1 MPHYFDQGF
10 AVREPSWHGLE
21 KLVAEED
28 RPMTWEDARKVAGLT
43 WDWVEEPLYQKMI
56 TVVDGEPKETYREVP
71 NQRIISRTDT
81 GEVVHTQR
89 ETRTLITIKDM
100 GEIAHAITDQTR
112 LPIETMG
119 SVREGR
125 SIYGLAILGDDRHI
139 GDDPSA
145 TRPYLGVVCHADGK
159 GGARAYPTSI
169 RIVCW
174 NTLSAADA
182 RADQENTVATFA
194 HRGDWR
200 DRIEEARK
208 AIFGARQ
215 AFDKWTRIGEELQKV
230 LISETQAE
238 EFVRELIPAP
248 KNTEFVTERVMRNI
262 EGERSKVREALK
274 SRTSEGIEGSAYWL
288 VQGAAEYFDHLR
300 KFKNRETYVARTL
313 VDVNVAKGLATK
325 IALDIAGAGDLFG
338 RISADMV
345 DA

>member
-1 MPHYFDQGF
+1 MHEFESGF

-28 RPMTWEDARKVAGLT
+28 RPMNWEDARKVAGLT
-43 WDWVEEPLYQKMI
+43 WDWQEEPLYQRMI
-56 TVVDGEPKETYREVP
+56 SVVDGAPVTTYREVP
-71 NQRIISRTDT
+71 NQRIVSRTDT

-89 ETRTLITIKDM
+89 ETRTIITIKDM

-125 SIYGLAILGDDRHI
+125 SIYGLAVLGEDRNI
-139 GDDPSA
+139 GSDPSA

-194 HRGDWR
+194 HRGDWK
-200 DRIEEARK
+200 DRIEEARQ
-208 AIFGARQ
+208 AIFGARR

-230 LISETQAE
+230 LVTDTQAE
-238 EFVRELIPAP
+238 TFVRTLIPTPA
-248 KNTEFVTERVMRNI
+248 NTEFVSERVMRNI
-262 EGERSKVREALK
+262 EGERSKVRGALA

-300 KFKNRETYVARTL
+300 KFKNQETYVARTL

-325 IALDIAGAGDLFG
+325 FALEIAGAEDLFG
-338 RISADMV
+338 KITADLV
-345 DA
+345 GA

>member
-43 WDWVEEPLYQKMI
+43 WDWVEEPLYQRMI

-71 NQRIISRTDT
+71 NQRIIARTDT

-100 GEIAHAITDQTR
+100 GEIAHAITEQTQ

-125 SIYGLAILGDDRHI
+125 SIYGLAILGEDRHI
-139 GDDPSA
+139 GQDPSA

-182 RADQENTVATFA
+182 QADQENTVATFA

-208 AIFGARQ
+208 AIFGARK
-215 AFDKWTRIGEELQKV
+215 AFDKWTRIGEQLQQV
-230 LISETQAE
+230 LITEAQAE
-238 EFVRELIPAP
+238 VFIRTLIPTP
-248 KNTEFVTERVMRNI
+248 PNTEFVSERVMRNI
-262 EGERSKVREALK
+262 EGERTKVRAALA

-300 KFKNRETYVARTL
+300 KYKNRETYVARTL
-313 VDVNVAKGLATK
+313 VDVNVAKGLAAK
-325 IALDIAGAGDLFG
+325 YALEIAGTPTASRVYSEL
-338 RISADMV
+338 INA
-345 DA
+345 

>member
-1 MPHYFDQGF
+1 MHEFESGF
-10 AVREPSWHGLE
+10 AVRTPSWHGLE
-21 KLVAEED
+21 TLVAEED
-28 RPMTWEDARKVAGLT
+28 RPMNWEDARKVAGLT
-43 WDWVEEPLYQKMI
+43 WDWQEEPLYQRMVRVVEGTE
-56 TVVDGEPKETYREVP
+56 TVTYREVP

-81 GEVVHTQR
+81 GAVVHTQR

-100 GEIAHAITDQTR
+100 GEIAHAITEQTH

-125 SIYGLAILGDDRHI
+125 SIYGLAVLGEDRHI

-208 AIFGARQ
+208 AIFGARR

-230 LISETQAE
+230 LVTDAQAE
-238 EFVRELIPAP
+238 EFVRSFIPEPTNA
-248 KNTEFVTERVMRNI
+248 EFVTERVMKNI
-262 EGERSKVREALK
+262 NGERMKLRSSLNSV
-274 SRTSEGIEGSAYWL
+274 TSDGIQGTAYWL
-288 VQGAAEYFDHLR
+288 VQSAAEYLDHLR
-300 KFKNRETYVARTL
+300 KYKNRETYVARTL
-313 VDVNVAKGLATK
+313 VDVNVGKGLATK
-325 IALDIAGAGDLFG
+325 HALEIAGADDLFG
-338 RISADMV
+338 RIAADAV
-345 DA
+345 PA